1 MTAITVG
8 AATATIAAKK
18 TPARPGLLA
27 RFWAA
32 FVESRMRQAE
42 RQIALH
48 THLLPGELQRV
59 GERLA
64 PRTEKELPFIR

>member
-8 AATATIAAKK
+8 TATATIPVKAPAEKK
-18 TPARPGLLA
+18 GLLA

-32 FVESRMRQAE
+32 FVESRMRQAARE
-42 RQIALH
+42 IALH
-48 THLLPGELQRV
+48 SHLLPGEFQHV

-64 PRTEKELPFIR
+64 PRTEKDLPFVR